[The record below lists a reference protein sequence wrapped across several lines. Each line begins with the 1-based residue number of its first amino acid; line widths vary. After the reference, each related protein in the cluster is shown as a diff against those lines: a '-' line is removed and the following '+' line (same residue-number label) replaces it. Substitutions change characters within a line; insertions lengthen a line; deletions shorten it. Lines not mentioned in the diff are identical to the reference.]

1 MTLQLNQTQMT
12 GTRKAIVIYDT
23 QFGNT
28 EKIAK
33 ALASGIKEQGVQVDC
48 VKVDEIDI
56 NKLAEY
62 DLLAI
67 GGPTQA
73 FGMSKPVKDLLR
85 KLEGIELR
93 GKKAF
98 AFDTKMSFTFTGS
111 AAKGIE
117 GKLKGLGVS
126 IVRPCSSA
134 IVKGRGG
141 PLEEGAE
148 EAFKQIGAEIS
159 GYTQ

>member
-1 MTLQLNQTQMT
+1 MT

-28 EKIAK
+28 EKVAK
-33 ALASGIKEQGVQVDC
+33 ALASGIREQEVQVDC
-48 VKVDEIDI
+48 VKVDEVDV

-67 GGPTQA
+67 GGPTLA
-73 FGMSKPVKDLLR
+73 FGMSKPVKDLLG
-85 KLEGIELR
+85 KLEGIDLR

-98 AFDTKMSFTFTGS
+98 AFDTKMRFIFSGS

-117 GKLKGLGVS
+117 GRLKGLGMS
-126 IVRPCSSA
+126 TIKPCSSA
-134 IVKGRGG
+134 IVKGRDG

-148 EAFKQIGAEIS
+148 EMFRQIGAEIS
-159 GYTQ
+159 RSIQPS

>member
-1 MTLQLNQTQMT
+1 MILQLNQTQMT

-33 ALASGIKEQGVQVDC
+33 ALASGIKGQGVQVDC
-48 VKVDEIDI
+48 VKVDVVDV

-67 GGPTQA
+67 GGPTLA
-73 FGMSKPVKDLLR
+73 FGMSKPMKDLLG

-98 AFDTKMSFTFTGS
+98 AFDTKVRFAFSGS

-117 GKLKGLGVS
+117 GKLKGLGMS

-134 IVKGRGG
+134 IVKGKEG

-148 EAFKQIGAEIS
+148 EAFNHIGAEIS
-159 GYTQ
+159 RSIQ

>member
-1 MTLQLNQTQMT
+1 MT

-48 VKVDEIDI
+48 VKVDEVDV

-67 GGPTQA
+67 GGPTIA
-73 FGMSKPVKDLLR
+73 FGMSKPIKDLLGR
-85 KLEGIELR
+85 LEGIGLR

-98 AFDTKMSFTFTGS
+98 AFDTKMSFVFSGS

-117 GKLKGLGVS
+117 GKLKGLGMG
-126 IVRPCSSA
+126 IVRPYSSA
-134 IVKGRGG
+134 IVKGTEVS
-141 PLEEGAE
+141 LEEGAE
-148 EAFKQIGAEIS
+148 EMFKQIGEEIS
-159 GYTQ
+159 RSIQ

>member
-1 MTLQLNQTQMT
+1 MT
-12 GTRKAIVIYDT
+12 GTNKAIVIYDT

-33 ALASGIKEQGVQVDC
+33 ALASGINEQGAEVDC
-48 VKVDEIDI
+48 VRVDAVDV

-62 DLLAI
+62 DLLAL
-67 GGPTQA
+67 GGPTIA
-73 FGMSKPVKDLLR
+73 FGVSKPMKDFLG

-93 GKKAF
+93 GKRAF
-98 AFDTKMSFTFTGS
+98 AFDTRSRFIFSGS

-117 GKLKGLGVS
+117 GKLRGLGMS

-134 IVKGRGG
+134 MVKGVEG

-148 EAFKQIGAEIS
+148 ERFKHIGAEIS
-159 GYTQ
+159 RSTR

>member
-1 MTLQLNQTQMT
+1 MT
-12 GTRKAIVIYDT
+12 GARKAIVIYDT

-28 EKIAK
+28 EKVAK
-33 ALASGIKEQGVQVDC
+33 ALASGIREQEVQVDC
-48 VKVDEIDI
+48 VKVDEVDV

-67 GGPTQA
+67 GGPTLA
-73 FGMSKPVKDLLR
+73 FGMSKPMKDLLGR
-85 KLEGIELR
+85 LEGIELR

-98 AFDTKMSFTFTGS
+98 AFDTKVNFIFAGS

-117 GKLKGLGVS
+117 GRLRRLGMS

-134 IVKGRGG
+134 IVKGKEG

-148 EAFKQIGAEIS
+148 EMFRQIGAEIS
-159 GYTQ
+159 RSTQ

>member
-1 MTLQLNQTQMT
+1 MT

-48 VKVDEIDI
+48 VKVDEVDV

-67 GGPTQA
+67 GGPTIA
-73 FGMSKPVKDLLR
+73 FGMSKPVKDLLE
-85 KLEGIELR
+85 KLEDIGLR
-93 GKKAF
+93 GRKAF
-98 AFDTKMSFTFTGS
+98 AFDTKVRFVFSGS

-117 GKLKGLGVS
+117 GKLKGLGMS

-134 IVKGRGG
+134 IVKWGEVS
-141 PLEEGAE
+141 LEEGAE
-148 EAFKQIGAEIS
+148 EMFKQIGAEIS
-159 GYTQ
+159 RSIQ

>member
-1 MTLQLNQTQMT
+1 MT

-48 VKVDEIDI
+48 VKVDEVDV

-67 GGPTQA
+67 GGPTIA
-73 FGMSKPVKDLLR
+73 FGVSKPVKDLLG
-85 KLEGIELR
+85 KLEGIGLR
-93 GKKAF
+93 GRKAF
-98 AFDTKMSFTFTGS
+98 AFDTKVRFVFSGS

-117 GKLKGLGVS
+117 GKLKGLGMS
-126 IVRPCSSA
+126 IVRPYSSA
-134 IVKGRGG
+134 IVKWKEGS
-141 PLEEGAE
+141 LEEGAE
-148 EAFKQIGAEIS
+148 EMFKQIGTEIS
-159 GYTQ
+159 GSAQ

>member
-1 MTLQLNQTQMT
+1 MILQLNQTQMT
-12 GTRKAIVIYDT
+12 ETRKAIVIYGT

-28 EKIAK
+28 EKVAK
-33 ALASGIKEQGVQVDC
+33 ALASGIREQGVQVDC
-48 VKVDEIDI
+48 VRVDEVDI

-67 GGPTQA
+67 GGPTLA
-73 FGMSKPVKDLLR
+73 FGMSKPMKDLLG
-85 KLEGIELR
+85 KLKGIELR

-98 AFDTKMSFTFTGS
+98 AFDTKVRFMFAGS
-111 AAKGIE
+111 AAKAIE
-117 GKLKGLGVS
+117 VKLKRLGMS

-134 IVKGRGG
+134 IVKGKEG

-148 EAFKQIGAEIS
+148 EMFKQIRAEIS
-159 GYTQ
+159 RSAQ